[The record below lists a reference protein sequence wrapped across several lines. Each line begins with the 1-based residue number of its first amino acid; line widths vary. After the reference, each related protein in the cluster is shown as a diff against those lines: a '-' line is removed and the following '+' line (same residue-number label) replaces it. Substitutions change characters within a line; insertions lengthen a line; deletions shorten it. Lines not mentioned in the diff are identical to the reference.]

1 MPTVFAPSKEL
12 LPRLQEGRQVADAGE
27 LGRAAAHFQDL
38 LTAGAGEG
46 PFDRLFLLSSL
57 MTVFSRL
64 GRQFETLV
72 LARFLTDRLIALG
85 QLEAAA
91 GCMATYC
98 EAISG
103 VGAREMRERRLED
116 LERIIAALDPGEG
129 GMPREAYHGCAF
141 DLALEAGDLVAARH
155 HVERY
160 RSYLPKY
167 EGRRWRKASQTAIFD
182 IRLDLASGM
191 PHRAL
196 ETLERLERSASGYRE
211 PAAILA
217 WMRVRCL
224 EAAGELPRA
233 EAAAR
238 RYLALLEE
246 TRDDAS
252 MAPHRM
258 RNASRL
264 AAWLAERPGHE
275 SAARRTYDLAAGA
288 VLQRISQLNTSVH
301 ELERIGVDVA
311 GATEDLA
318 ELRRG
323 FVAEQG
329 DLLARVAELFRR
341 DPGAY
346 AHLMVAED
354 DDEELIHLC
363 AWCERVRTQEGL
375 WLPIGHFIPR
385 VGPLPISHGICSD
398 CLQREHIR

>member
-1 MPTVFAPSKEL
+1 MHPVFAPSDALRPK
-12 LPRLQEGRQVADAGE
+12 LQEGRQVADAGD
-27 LGRAAAHFQDL
+27 LARAEALFRGL
-38 LTAGAGEG
+38 LTTGAGDG

-57 MTVFSRL
+57 MTVSSRL

-72 LARFLTDRLIALG
+72 LARFLTDRLMALE

-98 EAISG
+98 ESISG
-103 VGAREMRERRLED
+103 VAARELRVRRLED
-116 LERIIAALDPGEG
+116 LERMLAALDPGEG
-129 GMPREAYHGCAF
+129 GMPREAFHGCAF
-141 DLALEAGDLVAARH
+141 DLALEAGDVQGAREH
-155 HVERY
+155 AERY
-160 RSYLPKY
+160 RAYAPRY
-167 EGRRWRKASQTAIFD
+167 EGRRWRKASQLAIYD

-196 ETLERLERSASGYRE
+196 ETLERLEARVSGLKE

-224 EAAGELPRA
+224 EAAGEIPRA

-238 RYLALLEE
+238 RYLALLEA
-246 TRDDAS
+246 TRDDES

-258 RNASRL
+258 RNAARL
-264 AAWLAERPGHE
+264 AAWFAARPGYE
-275 SAARRTYDLAAGA
+275 SAARRTYDLAAAA
-288 VLQRISQLNTSVH
+288 VLQRILQLNTSVPALA
-301 ELERIGVDVA
+301 EIGVDV
-311 GATEDLA
+311 GAAAEDLA
-318 ELRRG
+318 ELRRS
-323 FVAEQG
+323 FLAEQG
-329 DLLARVAELFRR
+329 ELLARVAELFRR
-341 DPGAY
+341 DPSTY

-363 AWCERVRTQEGL
+363 AWCERVRTQDGV

-398 CLQREHIR
+398 CLEREHIP